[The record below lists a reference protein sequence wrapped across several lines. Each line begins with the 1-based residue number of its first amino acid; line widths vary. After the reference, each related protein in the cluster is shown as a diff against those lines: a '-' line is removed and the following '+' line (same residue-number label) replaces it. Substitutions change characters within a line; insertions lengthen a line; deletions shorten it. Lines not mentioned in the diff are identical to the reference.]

1 MNENYMDETKKSGT
15 VLKVV
20 LIIITVFSV
29 VAAVAMGLLYYNA
42 KSNLDMFR
50 ERNNALSDERKK
62 AVEQVAAYEGQIN
75 EYEKQITD
83 LTKQLEDAQ
92 AQLEMMEPTVND
104 PDNPDTAATNQ
115 IIDLSDNKDLSVKPS
130 EFYDKGV
137 DYKVAV
143 GGLNVR
149 SGPGTTYKTLA
160 SINLDNTVTAYAE
173 DGDWLLVSYKDNGY
187 GWVKS
192 SFVTKK

>member
-83 LTKQLEDAQ
+83 LTQQLEDAQ